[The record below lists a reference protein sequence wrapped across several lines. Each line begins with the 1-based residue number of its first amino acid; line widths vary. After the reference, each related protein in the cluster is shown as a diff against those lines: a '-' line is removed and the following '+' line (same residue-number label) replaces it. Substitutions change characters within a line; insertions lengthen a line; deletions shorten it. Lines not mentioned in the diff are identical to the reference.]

1 MKTKYLQ
8 LINPLKWAKAYRL
21 KKQDGKYDK
30 SKSDLELNLYSKIL
44 KNDMLHYGYF
54 EDPETAADTISIKDI
69 EDAQVRYAQNII
81 DLITDKKGLILDVG
95 CGMGGLSAI
104 LTEQKFKVEALTP
117 NKNQIRHIQNKY
129 SNIPVHN
136 CKFEDVPETKT
147 YRTVINSES
156 FQYINLKIGLEKIN
170 AITEPGARWI
180 ITDYFRLHND
190 GVNKSS
196 HLYDEF
202 IATIEKSNWKIVY
215 QKDIT
220 PNILPM
226 LRLLNLYVERFLFPI
241 KNFGFEKLRYKQG
254 FLYYLTQEQREGIDG
269 KIYKEV
275 ASIDPVKFENEKKYM
290 IFALER
296 KA

>member
-1 MKTKYLQ
+1 MKKKYLQ
-8 LINPLKWAKAYRL
+8 LLNPVKWVGAYRL
-21 KKQDGKYDK
+21 KKKDGKYDK

-54 EDPETAADTISIKDI
+54 EDTTIEPESISIKSV
-69 EDAQVRYAQNII
+69 EDAQIKYAQNIV
-81 DLITDKKGLILDVG
+81 DLITDKDGFILDVG

-129 SNIPVHN
+129 KTIPVHN
-136 CKFEDVPETKT
+136 CKFEDVAETKK

-156 FQYINLKIGLEKIN
+156 FQYINLEKGLAKIN
-170 AITEPGARWI
+170 AITDSGAKWI

-190 GVNKSS
+190 GINKSS
-196 HLYDEF
+196 HLLADFVE
-202 IATIEKSNWKIVY
+202 TIEKSNWKIVY

-226 LRLLNLYVERFLFPI
+226 LRFLRLYVDRFIFPI
-241 KNFGFEKLRYKQG
+241 KNFAFDKLRYKQG
-254 FLYYLTQEQREGIDG
+254 FLYHLTQELRDGIDS
-269 KIYKEV
+269 KITKEV

-290 IFALER
+290 IFVLER
-296 KA
+296 E

>member
-8 LINPLKWAKAYRL
+8 LINPVKWVKAYRL
-21 KKQDGKYDK
+21 KKKDGQYDK
-30 SKSDLELNLYSKIL
+30 SQSDLELNLYSKIL

-54 EDPETAADTISIKDI
+54 EDTEIAPESITIKSV
-69 EDAQVRYAQNII
+69 EDAQIKYAQNIV

-104 LTEQKFKVEALTP
+104 LTAQKYNVEALTP
-117 NKNQIRHIQNKY
+117 NRNQIRHIQNKY
-129 SNIPVHN
+129 KTIPVHN
-136 CKFEDVPETKT
+136 CKFEDVSETKI
-147 YRTVINSES
+147 YKTVINSES
-156 FQYINLKIGLEKIN
+156 FQYINLEKGLIKIN
-170 AITEPGARWI
+170 AITEPGAKWI

-190 GVNKSS
+190 GINKSS
-196 HLYDEF
+196 HLLTDF
-202 IATIEKSNWKIVY
+202 ISTIEKSNWKIVY
-215 QKDIT
+215 QQDIT

-226 LRLLNLYVERFLFPI
+226 LRFLNIYVERFLFPI
-241 KNFGFEKLRYKQG
+241 KNFAFEKLRYKQG
-254 FLYYLTQEQREGIDG
+254 FLYYLTQELREGIDG

-296 KA
+296 K

>member
-1 MKTKYLQ
+1 ML
-8 LINPLKWAKAYRL
+8 
-21 KKQDGKYDK
+21 
-30 SKSDLELNLYSKIL
+30 SDL
-44 KNDMLHYGYF
+44 
-54 EDPETAADTISIKDI
+54 
-69 EDAQVRYAQNII
+69 
-81 DLITDKKGLILDVG
+81 
-95 CGMGGLSAI
+95 
-104 LTEQKFKVEALTP
+104 
-117 NKNQIRHIQNKY
+117 
-129 SNIPVHN
+129 
-136 CKFEDVPETKT
+136 
-147 YRTVINSES
+147 
-156 FQYINLKIGLEKIN
+156 
-170 AITEPGARWI
+170 
-180 ITDYFRLHND
+180 
-190 GVNKSS
+190 NKSS
-196 HLYDEF
+196 HLYNEF

-254 FLYYLTQEQREGIDG
+254 FLYYLTQELREGIDG